1 MNHVTYIKSCV
12 TDIYQV
18 RPNFVENFAYSIMQI
33 KVDNKRF
40 MPVKTN
46 PRTAYFRRIVAA
58 FKSKSSKRLS
68 GKHTHTLLKTLLIL
82 FSVLTVIVAVVIIF
96 ISPITKYLVEKYD
109 LKFTGRQITMDWAY
123 VNPFTGY
130 VHFDNFK
137 IFEYRSDS
145 VFLSA
150 RGVSANFEMR
160 KLFSKTYEISELT
173 LNRPRGIVIQIDK
186 DLNFNDLVKKF
197 SPKVDSLKALAPIH
211 FSILHIHIINGEILY
226 RERVTPIN
234 YFITKVNIESSGI
247 HWDADTIAAKFSFLS
262 GIGSGAMNG
271 NFTINTKTLDY
282 RLSVV
287 AQKFDLEILEQYL
300 KELTNFGYFSGNID
314 ADMKVKGSFKTAENV
329 TFKGL
334 LAINEFKTG
343 EKPGDNYASFQK
355 LAVAIFELSPKN
367 HKYLFDSVSLSNPY
381 FKYERYD
388 YLDNLSRMF
397 VSEESKAA
405 VGQSDGAKFNL
416 VLEIGNYIKK
426 LSQNFFRS
434 NYKINRLAIYSGD
447 LEYCDFSM
455 SEKFS
460 VHLNPLFVLAD
471 SITKNQKRVGV
482 TFKSG
487 IMPYG
492 NVAVFLSIN
501 PNDSSDFDLNY
512 KLQKIPVTMFNPYL
526 IQYTS
531 FPLDR
536 GTVLVNGTWH
546 VRNGIINSD
555 NHLIVIDPRLAN
567 RLKNKGIKW
576 LPMRLIMAFVR
587 ERGNVIDYE
596 VPISGDLKNP
606 KFHLRDVIIDVLG
619 NIVVKPATTPYRM
632 EVKSVETEIEKSLT
646 LKWAMRSSSL
656 TRLQEKFI
664 EKMVEFLVANPN
676 AIISVSP
683 LQYDTKEKEH
693 IQFYEAKKRY
703 FLASNH
709 KDDKSFTEKDSD
721 NVEKMSVKD
730 TQFVKY
736 LNLHTADSM
745 LFTLQ
750 DKCARLLGLKF
761 VDNKYNRLS
770 KDRQAA
776 FIAYFKDK
784 KVENRIKITASQNTI
799 PYNGYSFYKII
810 YNAEFPD
817 DIKKAYL
824 KMNELNDKSPRKLF
838 QQQRRKYK
846 SVL

>member
-1 MNHVTYIKSCV
+1 
-12 TDIYQV
+12 
-18 RPNFVENFAYSIMQI
+18 
-33 KVDNKRF
+33 
-40 MPVKTN
+40 MPVTTN
-46 PRTAYFRRIVAA
+46 PVTTYFRRIITA
-58 FKSKSSKRLS
+58 FKSKSSKNLH
-68 GKHTHTLLKTLLIL
+68 GKLTHKLLKSLLIL
-82 FSVLTVIVAVVIIF
+82 FSVIVVFVAVVIIF

-130 VHFDNFK
+130 VHFENFK

-150 RGVSANFEMR
+150 KGVSANFEMR

-173 LNRPRGIVIQIDK
+173 LNRPRGIIIQIDK
-186 DLNFNDLVKKF
+186 DLNFNDLITKF
-197 SPKVDSLKALAPIH
+197 SPEVDSIKASAPVH
-211 FSILHIHIINGEILY
+211 FSILSITIIDGEFYY

-234 YFITKVNIESSGI
+234 YYITKVNIKSSGI
-247 HWDADTIAAKFSFLS
+247 HWDSDTIAATYSFLS
-262 GIGSGAMNG
+262 GIGSGGMNG
-271 NFTINTKTLDY
+271 NFTINTKNLDY
-282 RLSVV
+282 RLAVV

-300 KELTNFGYFSGNID
+300 KEITNFGYFSGNID
-314 ADMKVKGSFKTAENV
+314 ADLKVKGSFKTAENV

-334 LAINEFKTG
+334 LAINDFKTG

-355 LAVAIFELSPKN
+355 LALAVFELSPKN
-367 HKYLFDSVSLSNPY
+367 HKYLFDSVSLNNPY
-381 FKYERYD
+381 FKYEQYD

-397 VSEESKAA
+397 VSEVNKADVA
-405 VGQSDGAKFNL
+405 QAQGAKFNL
-416 VLEIGNYIKK
+416 VLEIGNYIKR

-447 LEYCDFSM
+447 LEYCDYSM

-460 VHLNPLFVLAD
+460 VHLNPLYALAD
-471 SITKNQKRVGV
+471 SITKNQKRVSV
-482 TFKSG
+482 SFKSG

-492 NVAVFLSIN
+492 NAAVSLSIN
-501 PNDSSDFDLNY
+501 PNDSSDFDLKY
-512 KLQKIPVTMFNPYL
+512 LIQKLPATMFNPYL

-536 GTVLVNGTWH
+536 GTISLNGTWN
-546 VRNGIINSD
+546 VRNGIIKSD
-555 NHLIVIDPRLAN
+555 NHLIAIDPRLSD
-567 RLKNKGIKW
+567 RLKNKGTKW

-606 KFHLRDVIIDVLG
+606 KFHLHDVIIDVLG

-632 EVKSVETEIEKSLT
+632 EVKSTETEIEKSLT
-646 LKWAMRSSSL
+646 LKWALRNSTL
-656 TRLQEKFI
+656 TKVQEKFI
-664 EKMVEFLVANPN
+664 EKMAGFLVANPN
-676 AIISVSP
+676 AVISVSP
-683 LQYDTKEKEH
+683 QQYETKEKEY
-693 IQFYEAKKRY
+693 ILFYEAKKKY
-703 FLASNH
+703 FLAANH
-709 KDDKSFTEKDSD
+709 KEEKSFTEEDSE

-745 LFTLQ
+745 LFTSQ
-750 DKCARLLGLKF
+750 DKCARLLGAKF
-761 VDNKYNRLS
+761 VANKYMQLN
-770 KDRQAA
+770 KDRKTA
-776 FIAYFKDK
+776 FIAYFKDR
-784 KVENRIKITASQNTI
+784 KVENRIKITTDQNTI

-810 YNAEFPD
+810 YKGEFPD

-824 KMNELNDKSPRKLF
+824 KMNDLNTKAPRNLF
-838 QQQRRKYK
+838 QKDRRKYK
-846 SVL
+846 IKT

>member
-1 MNHVTYIKSCV
+1 M
-12 TDIYQV
+12 
-18 RPNFVENFAYSIMQI
+18 
-33 KVDNKRF
+33 
-40 MPVKTN
+40 
-46 PRTAYFRRIVAA
+46 
-58 FKSKSSKRLS
+58 
-68 GKHTHTLLKTLLIL
+68 KTLLIL
-82 FSVLTVIVAVVIIF
+82 VSVTVVIVAVVILF

-150 RGVSANFEMR
+150 KGVSANFEMR
-160 KLFSKTYEISELT
+160 KLFSKTYQISELI
-173 LNRPRGIVIQIDK
+173 LNRPRGIIIQIDK
-186 DLNFNDLVKKF
+186 DLNFDDLIKKF
-197 SPKVDSLKALAPIH
+197 SPEADSLKASRPVH
-211 FSILHIHIINGEILY
+211 FSILSIKIIDGEIYY

-247 HWDADTIAAKFSFLS
+247 HWDSDTIAAKYSFLS
-262 GIGSGAMNG
+262 GIGSGGMNG
-271 NFTINTKTLDY
+271 DFTINTKTLDY
-282 RLSVV
+282 RLAVI
-287 AQKFDLEILEQYL
+287 AKKFDLEILEQYL

-314 ADMKVKGSFKTAENV
+314 ADLKVKGSFKTAENV
-329 TFKGL
+329 TFKGM

-355 LAVAIFELSPKN
+355 LAIAVFELSPKN
-367 HKYLFDSVSLSNPY
+367 HKYLFDSVSLNNPY
-381 FKYERYD
+381 FKYEQYD

-397 VSEESKAA
+397 VSETGKAGVA
-405 VGQSDGAKFNL
+405 QSQGAKFNL
-416 VLEIGNYIKK
+416 VLEIGNYIKR
-426 LSQNFFRS
+426 LSKNFFRS

-447 LEYCDFSM
+447 LEYCDYSM

-460 VHLNPLFVLAD
+460 VHLNPLYALAD
-471 SITKNQKRVGV
+471 SITKNQKRVSV
-482 TFKSG
+482 SIRSG

-492 NVAVFLSIN
+492 NAAVSISIN
-501 PNDSSDFDLNY
+501 PNDSSDFDLDY
-512 KLQKIPVTMFNPYL
+512 LLQKLPATLFNPYL

-536 GTVLVNGTWH
+536 GTVSVNGTWH
-546 VRNGIINSD
+546 VRNGIIKSD
-555 NHLIVIDPRLAN
+555 NHFIVIDPRLAN
-567 RLKNKGIKW
+567 RLKNKGTKW
-576 LPMRLIMAFVR
+576 LPMRLIMAFIR

-619 NIVVKPATTPYRM
+619 NIVVKPVTTPYRM
-632 EVKSVETEIEKSLT
+632 EVKSIETEIEKSLT

-664 EKMVEFLVANPN
+664 EKMAGFLVANPN

-683 LQYDTKEKEH
+683 QQYETKEKEY
-693 IQFYEAKKRY
+693 ILFYEAKKKY

-709 KDDKSFTEKDSD
+709 KDEKSFTDEDSE

-730 TQFVKY
+730 IQFVKY

-745 LFTLQ
+745 LFTSQ
-750 DKCARLLGLKF
+750 DKCARLLGGKF
-761 VDNKYNRLS
+761 VDNKYKQLN
-770 KDRQAA
+770 KDRKAA
-776 FIAYFKDK
+776 FIGYFKDRN
-784 KVENRIKITASQNTI
+784 VENRIRITADHNTI
-799 PYNGYSFYKII
+799 PYNGYSFYQII
-810 YNAEFPD
+810 YKGEFPD

-824 KMNELNDKSPRKLF
+824 KMNELNDKAPRNLF
-838 QQQRRKYK
+838 QKDRRNYK
-846 SVL
+846 VKT